1 MAETLVETVAGELL
15 VHERPVRSLFWAS
28 TLRLLRHPQ
37 GAFGLSLTAFLVI
50 VAIGAPNL
58 SPFDPLAVHSG
69 QELKEPFGQYLLG
82 TDQYGRDILS
92 RIIWGTRASLAVG
105 LVAVSLGAL
114 VGVCTGLIGGYWGG
128 RMEALLSRV
137 WDTILAFPAI
147 LLGVAVTAAL
157 GPGVANA
164 GIAVAIINMPIFF
177 RITRASLLVE
187 KEKEYVAAARAL
199 GATDLRIVFRE
210 IVPNTVS
217 PILVQVTVAMA
228 QAVLLEAGLSFLGLG
243 AQPPEPSWGSMLSE
257 SRQYLRQAGWF
268 GVFPGVA
275 LMLLLAGLNA
285 LSDALRDVLDPRQ
298 IDSQKA

>member
-1 MAETLVETVAGELL
+1 MAEAVVETSTGQSFVREK
-15 VHERPVRSLFWAS
+15 PVRGLFWMSA
-28 TLRLLRHPQ
+28 LRLVRHPQ
-37 GAFGLSLTAFLVI
+37 GAFGLLLTVLLVI
-50 VAIGAPNL
+50 VAVGAPYF
-58 SPFDPLAVHSG
+58 SPFDPLAVRSG
-69 QELKEPFGQYLLG
+69 QELKAPFGQYLLG

-92 RIIWGTRASLAVG
+92 RIIWGARVSLAVG

-114 VGVCTGLIGGYWGG
+114 IGVGTGLIGGYWGG
-128 RMEALLSRV
+128 RIEALLSRV

-157 GPGVANA
+157 GPGMLNA

-177 RITRASLLVE
+177 RITRATLLVE
-187 KEKEYVAAARAL
+187 KEKDYVTAARAL
-199 GATDLRIVFRE
+199 GSTDVRIVFRG

-268 GVFPGVA
+268 GVFPGLA
-275 LMLLLAGLNA
+275 LMTLLAGLNA
-285 LSDALRDVLDPRQ
+285 LSDALRDVLDPTQ
-298 IDSQKA
+298 INR

>member
-1 MAETLVETVAGELL
+1 MSETLAQTFNGQPLAT
-15 VHERPVRSLFWAS
+15 ERPVRGLFWMSA
-28 TLRLLRHPQ
+28 LRLVRHPQ

-50 VAIGAPNL
+50 VAVGAPYI
-58 SPFDPLAVHSG
+58 SPFDPLVVRSG
-69 QELKEPFGQYLLG
+69 QELKSPFGKYLLG

-92 RIIWGTRASLAVG
+92 RIIWGTRVSLAVG
-105 LVAVSLGAL
+105 LVAVSFGAL
-114 VGVCTGLIGGYWGG
+114 IGAGTGLIGGYWGG
-128 RMEALLSRV
+128 RIEALLSRI

-147 LLGVAVTAAL
+147 LLGVSVTAAL
-157 GPGVANA
+157 GPGVLNA

-177 RITRASLLVE
+177 RITRATLLVE
-187 KEKEYVAAARAL
+187 KEKDYVTAARAL
-199 GATDLRIVFRE
+199 GSTDARIVFRG
-210 IVPNTVS
+210 IMPNTVS

-275 LMLLLAGLNA
+275 LMTLLAGLNA
-285 LSDALRDVLDPRQ
+285 LSDALRDVLDPTQ
-298 IDSQKA
+298 IYR

>member
-1 MAETLVETVAGELL
+1 MMTETVAKASTEQWLIG
-15 VHERPVRSLFWAS
+15 ERPVRGLLWMSAV
-28 TLRLLRHPQ
+28 RLVRHPQ
-37 GAFGLSLTAFLVI
+37 GAFGLLLTAALVI
-50 VAIGAPNL
+50 VAVGAPSL
-58 SPFDPLAVHSG
+58 SPFDPLVVRSG
-69 QELKEPFGQYLLG
+69 QELRPPCGEYLLG

-92 RIIWGTRASLAVG
+92 RIIWGTRVSLGVG

-114 VGVCTGLIGGYWGG
+114 IGVGSGLVGGYWGG
-128 RMEALLSRV
+128 QIEALLCRL

-157 GPGVANA
+157 GPGVLNA

-177 RITRASLLVE
+177 RITRATLLVE
-187 KEKEYVAAARAL
+187 KERDYVSAARAL
-199 GATDLRIVFRE
+199 GSTDMRIVLRG
-210 IVPNTVS
+210 ILPNTVS

-268 GVFPGVA
+268 GIFPGLA
-275 LMLLLAGLNA
+275 LMMLLAGLNA
-285 LSDALRDVLDPRQ
+285 LSDALRDVLDPTQLYR
-298 IDSQKA
+298 

>member
-1 MAETLVETVAGELL
+1 MAETLVEISTEQLL
-15 VHERPVRSLFWAS
+15 VGERPIRGLFWMSAI
-28 TLRLLRHPQ
+28 RLVRHPQ
-37 GAFGLSLTAFLVI
+37 GAFGLLLTALLVI
-50 VAIGAPNL
+50 VAVGAPSL
-58 SPFDPLAVHSG
+58 SPFDPLVVRSG
-69 QELKEPFGQYLLG
+69 QELKPPCGEYLLG

-92 RIIWGTRASLAVG
+92 RIIWGTRVSLGVG

-114 VGVCTGLIGGYWGG
+114 IGVGTGLVGGYWGG
-128 RMEALLSRV
+128 RIEALLCRL

-157 GPGVANA
+157 GPGVLNA

-177 RITRASLLVE
+177 RITRATLLVE
-187 KEKEYVAAARAL
+187 KERDYVSAARAL
-199 GATDLRIVFRE
+199 GSTDVRIVLRE
-210 IVPNTVS
+210 IMPNTVS

-268 GVFPGVA
+268 GVFPGLA
-275 LMLLLAGLNA
+275 LMMLLAGLNA

-298 IDSQKA
+298 IDV

>member
-1 MAETLVETVAGELL
+1 MAEASVETSTEQLFA
-15 VHERPVRSLFWAS
+15 HETPVRGLLWTS

-37 GAFGLSLTAFLVI
+37 GAFGLSVTALLVI
-50 VAIGAPNL
+50 VAIGAPYL
-58 SPFDPLAVHSG
+58 SPFDPIAIRSG
-69 QELKEPFGQYLLG
+69 QELQEPFGPYLLG

-92 RIIWGTRASLAVG
+92 RIIWGTRVSLAVG
-105 LVAVSLGAL
+105 LLAVSLGAL
-114 VGVCTGLIGGYWGG
+114 VGMGTGLIGGYVGG
-128 RMEALLSRV
+128 RTEALLSRV

-157 GPGVANA
+157 GPGVFNA

-187 KEKEYVAAARAL
+187 KEKDYVAAARAL
-199 GATDLRIVFRE
+199 GATDWRIVCRE

-217 PILVQVTVAMA
+217 PIIVQVTVAMA

-257 SRQYLRQAGWF
+257 SRQYLRQAGWY

-275 LMLLLAGLNA
+275 LMILLAGLNA

-298 IDSQKA
+298 ITR

>member
-1 MAETLVETVAGELL
+1 MMAEVSAETSTGELL
-15 VHERPVRSLFWAS
+15 VREAPARGLLRTSV
-28 TLRLLRHPQ
+28 LRLLYHPQ
-37 GAFGLSLTAFLVI
+37 GAFGLSVTALLVI
-50 VAIGAPNL
+50 VALGAPYL
-58 SPFDPLAVHSG
+58 SPFDPVAIRAG
-69 QELKEPFGQYLLG
+69 QELRPPFGPYLLG

-92 RIIWGTRASLAVG
+92 RIIWGTRVSLAVG
-105 LVAVSLGAL
+105 LLAVSLGAL
-114 VGVCTGLIGGYWGG
+114 VGMGTGLIGGYVGG
-128 RMEALLSRV
+128 RTEALLSRI

-157 GPGVANA
+157 GPGVFNA

-187 KEKEYVAAARAL
+187 KEKDYVAAARAL
-199 GATDLRIVFRE
+199 GATDMHIVCRG

-217 PILVQVTVAMA
+217 PIIVQVTVAMA

-257 SRQYLRQAGWF
+257 SRQYLRQAGWY

-275 LMLLLAGLNA
+275 LMILLAGLNA

-298 IDSQKA
+298 IAR

>member
-1 MAETLVETVAGELL
+1 MAEVSVVTSTGELL
-15 VHERPVRSLFWAS
+15 AREAPTRSLLWTS

-37 GAFGLSLTAFLVI
+37 GAFGLSVTALLVI
-50 VAIGAPNL
+50 VAIGAPYL
-58 SPFDPLAVHSG
+58 SPFDPVAIRSG
-69 QELKEPFGQYLLG
+69 QELRAPAAPYLLG
-82 TDQYGRDILS
+82 TDQYGRDLLS
-92 RIIWGTRASLAVG
+92 RIIWGTRVSLAVG
-105 LVAVSLGAL
+105 LLAVSLGAL
-114 VGVCTGLIGGYWGG
+114 VGMGTGLIGGYLGG
-128 RMEALLSRV
+128 RTEALLSRI

-157 GPGVANA
+157 GPGVFNA

-187 KEKEYVAAARAL
+187 KEKDYVAAARAL
-199 GATDLRIVFRE
+199 GATDARIVCRE

-217 PILVQVTVAMA
+217 PIIVQVTVAMA

-243 AQPPEPSWGSMLSE
+243 AQPPAPSWGSMLSE
-257 SRQYLRQAGWF
+257 SRQYLRQAGWY

-275 LMLLLAGLNA
+275 LMILLAGLNA

-298 IDSQKA
+298 ITR

>member
-1 MAETLVETVAGELL
+1 MAEALARAVAGALPA
-15 VHERPVRSLFWAS
+15 HEKPVGSLFWTS
-28 TLRLLRHPQ
+28 TLGLMRHPQ
-37 GAFGLSLTAFLVI
+37 GAFGLSLTALLVI
-50 VAIGAPNL
+50 VGVGAPHL
-58 SPFDPLAVHSG
+58 SPFDPITVHPG
-69 QELKEPFGQYLLG
+69 HELKEPFGQYLLG

-92 RIIWGTRASLAVG
+92 RIIWGTRVSLIVG

-114 VGVCTGLIGGYWGG
+114 VGVCTGLIGGYSGG
-128 RMEALLSRV
+128 RIEALLSRV

-157 GPGVANA
+157 GPGVFNA

-199 GATDLRIVFRE
+199 GATDTRIVFRD

-217 PILVQVTVAMA
+217 PILVQATVAMA

-257 SRQYLRQAGWF
+257 SRQYLREAGWF
-268 GVFPGVA
+268 GIFPGVA

-298 IDSQKA
+298 VRW